1 MQKFLLSLFIIFPLF
16 ITYSQDINKVY
27 SIAVLPVYNLSY
39 SVNQNDLEDTLNSIT
54 DEIKK
59 NSGFKVID
67 RDDAVKALK
76 KKKISIDSILLDSD
90 LTDIINK
97 LDVDFVF
104 YNIVAI
110 DEKKVITIYSKT
122 INKKNEIVTV
132 EKSLKNIKVIKNYFK
147 ASIVEAVKKIE
158 KDTNIKLDLP
168 TININDLTLTNKIGI
183 ANLGAGAVFFATG
196 LSLFIFDMAYYFD
209 TVRDARNKYTNYGIT
224 YDEYL
229 TIYNINIGLFVSGV
243 SLMSLGVVLVS
254 IGVPLFLYK
263 SADKEISLDIK
274 AGQTM
279 QIALRY
285 SFDFSQTNGGNR

>member
-1 MQKFLLSLFIIFPLF
+1 M
-16 ITYSQDINKVY
+16 
-27 SIAVLPVYNLSY
+27 PVYNLSY
-39 SVNQNDLEDTLNSIT
+39 SVNQSDLEETLNSIT

-67 RDDAVKALK
+67 RDDTVIALK

-97 LDVDFVF
+97 LNVDFVF

-132 EKSLKNIKVIKNYFK
+132 EKSLRNIKVIKNYFK
-147 ASIVEAVKKIE
+147 ASIVEAVKTIE
-158 KDTNIKLDLP
+158 KDTNIKLNLP
-168 TININDLTLTNKIGI
+168 TINITDLTLTNKIGI
-183 ANLGAGAVFFATG
+183 ANIGAGTVFIATG
-196 LSLFIFDMAYYFD
+196 LSIFIFDTAYYFD
-209 TVRDARNKYTNYGIT
+209 SVRDARSKYTNYTIT

-229 TIYNINIGLFVSGV
+229 SIYNTNLGLFVSGV

-274 AGQTM
+274 VGQTT
-279 QIALRY
+279 QLALRY
-285 SFDFSQTNGGNR
+285 SFDFSFTKGGGR